1 MGNKLTK
8 KLQVLITDDEEHE
21 LNHIILKDALDA
33 GQRPMS
39 ISSFIRE
46 LIRKEISRRPSDIKT
61 KG

>member
-21 LNHIILKDALDA
+21 LNHIILNDALDA